1 MRKPGTSAPRP
12 TRAPPT
18 RPDRRTGA
26 SVRMN
31 DRRLGDAAALIR
43 DARLARR
50 PLERLPEDL
59 RPVDVD
65 EAYRLQDVLHGQL
78 EAAGQGRPAGFKI
91 GCTTPVMQAYLRIE
105 NPCAGGVFLPTVH
118 HGRGELPR
126 EQFVRV
132 GVECE
137 IAVRL
142 ARDLTLAEA
151 TGTIGAISP
160 PSSAGPPGPA
170 AKAIRGGGL
179 FTREDVARAVDA
191 CFAAIEVVEDRYVD
205 YAALGAPSL
214 IADDFFGAGC
224 VLGEPQEGF
233 DPRRLREVSARMLI
247 NGKEV
252 GVGVGTDVMGEPLD
266 PLAWLANTLA
276 RRGRYLRAGEVVL
289 LGSLVQ
295 THWIERGD
303 EVLIQNDPLG
313 SASLLLV

>member
-1 MRKPGTSAPRP
+1 MSGPVMTQDDVQ
-12 TRAPPT
+12 RAAEIL
-18 RPDRRTGA
+18 RA
-26 SVRMN
+26 V
-31 DRRLGDAAALIR
+31 RLGG
-43 DARLARR
+43 RR
-50 PLERLPEDL
+50 FEGFPPACAPASED
-59 RPVDVD
+59 D
-65 EAYRLQDVLHGQL
+65 AYRVQDVLHAVLTGSGWGDL
-78 EAAGQGRPAGFKI
+78 AGYKI
-91 GCTTPVMQAYLRIE
+91 GCTTPVMQTYLHIE

-118 HGRGELPR
+118 HRRGELPR

-160 PSSAGPPGPA
+160 PSSAGPPGPG

-205 YAALGAPSL
+205 YAALGAPPL

-266 PLAWLANTLA
+266 ALAWLANTLA

>member
-1 MRKPGTSAPRP
+1 MSGPGMTQDDVQ
-12 TRAPPT
+12 RAAEIL
-18 RPDRRTGA
+18 RA
-26 SVRMN
+26 VRMGG
-31 DRRLGDAAALIR
+31 RRFEGFPPACAPAS
-43 DARLARR
+43 
-50 PLERLPEDL
+50 ED
-59 RPVDVD
+59 D
-65 EAYRLQDVLHGQL
+65 AYRVQDALHADLTGSDWGDL
-78 EAAGQGRPAGFKI
+78 AGYKI

-118 HGRGELPR
+118 HGRGELPH

-151 TGTIGAISP
+151 TGTIGAIGP
-160 PSSAGPPGPA
+160 PSSAGPSGPA
-170 AKAIRGGGL
+170 AMAIRGGGL
-179 FTREDVARAVDA
+179 FMREDVAGAVDA

-224 VLGEPQEGF
+224 VLGEPHEDF
-233 DPRRLREVSARMLI
+233 DPRRLRDVSARMLI

-252 GVGVGTDVMGEPLD
+252 GAGVGTDVMGEPLD
-266 PLAWLANTLA
+266 ALAWLANTLA
-276 RRGRYLRAGEVVL
+276 RRGRHLRAGEVVL

-295 THWIERGD
+295 THWIETGD

>member
-1 MRKPGTSAPRP
+1 
-12 TRAPPT
+12 
-18 RPDRRTGA
+18 
-26 SVRMN
+26 
-31 DRRLGDAAALIR
+31 
-43 DARLARR
+43 
-50 PLERLPEDL
+50 
-59 RPVDVD
+59 
-65 EAYRLQDVLHGQL
+65 
-78 EAAGQGRPAGFKI
+78 
-91 GCTTPVMQAYLRIE
+91 MQAYLRIE

-142 ARDLTLAEA
+142 ARDLTLAGA
-151 TGTIGAISP
+151 TGATGGMGTIGP
-160 PSSAGPPGPA
+160 PTSSGPPGPV

-179 FTREDVARAVDA
+179 FTREDVAGAVGA

-224 VLGEPQEGF
+224 VLGEPHEGF

-252 GVGVGTDVMGEPLD
+252 GAGVGTDVMGEPLD
-266 PLAWLANTLA
+266 ALAWLANTLA